1 MALKKFILEERNYN
15 SVWATTD
22 VTRWNS
28 VGQSN
33 IVTLILVINVN
44 FPLRL
49 GLAQPEQQAKFQS
62 KM

>member
-1 MALKKFILEERNYN
+1 MALTKFILEERNYN

-22 VTRWNS
+22 ITRWNP

-33 IVTLILVINVN
+33 IVTLLLVINMN

-49 GLAQPEQQAKFQS
+49 GLSQSEQQAKFQS
-62 KM
+62 KI